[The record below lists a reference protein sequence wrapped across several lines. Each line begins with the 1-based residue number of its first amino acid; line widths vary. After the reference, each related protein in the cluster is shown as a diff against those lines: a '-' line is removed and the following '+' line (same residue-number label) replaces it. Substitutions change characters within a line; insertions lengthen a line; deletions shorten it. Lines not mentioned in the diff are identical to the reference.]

1 MLRYLVG
8 ILEKEEKRELVKLS
22 VLMLISPIFD
32 LFSFSVILYILNT
45 AIQQNRA
52 SLELIFFSGCMGGAS
67 LIKGFFELYKCYIQN
82 RFINFS
88 AQRISVKIFEL
99 FEKEDLQ
106 EHNKKSPMQALAI
119 VREDTANCMSVL
131 SGSVSLLIS
140 SFTLAVFC
148 GCLIWI
154 SRALGIA
161 VCLGMIGFMAMMYLQ
176 NRLRMMRFGEER
188 RQCIIKSSAQ
198 ITTAFGMFK
207 ETKIDSRADVLMNR
221 YEKVSRNYADIQSR
235 YAYKTRIISVM
246 MQNFVMA
253 ALFFVLTAVMCAE
266 INLSKL
272 LAPAVVCMT
281 LLLRMLPMAV
291 EVVTQ
296 LANVE
301 FARRSYEAVRDSL
314 ERYEAMK
321 SRELEKRKRRKK
333 QITVRRGISVR
344 NLTFGYRENN
354 KIFEDAS
361 VEIPAGKTI
370 AIIGP
375 SGSGKT
381 TFLDLILGLLK
392 PEGGSIWYDDYEI
405 VSGRDPQGECAA
417 DLGDAVSYI
426 PQTVYLN
433 GETICNN
440 VAFFET
446 EDTIDEDRV
455 CKCLQY
461 AQVWEEVAQMPQ
473 GIDTLIGENGMI
485 ISGGQR

>member
-1 MLRYLVG
+1 M
-8 ILEKEEKRELVKLS
+8 KLS

-45 AIQQNRA
+45 AIQQNRV

-140 SFTLAVFC
+140 GFTLAVFC

-207 ETKIDSRADVLMNR
+207 ETKIDSRADV
-221 YEKVSRNYADIQSR
+221 
-235 YAYKTRIISVM
+235 
-246 MQNFVMA
+246 
-253 ALFFVLTAVMCAE
+253 
-266 INLSKL
+266 
-272 LAPAVVCMT
+272 P
-281 LLLRMLPMAV
+281 
-291 EVVTQ
+291 
-296 LANVE
+296 
-301 FARRSYEAVRDSL
+301 
-314 ERYEAMK
+314 
-321 SRELEKRKRRKK
+321 
-333 QITVRRGISVR
+333 
-344 NLTFGYRENN
+344 
-354 KIFEDAS
+354 
-361 VEIPAGKTI
+361 
-370 AIIGP
+370 
-375 SGSGKT
+375 
-381 TFLDLILGLLK
+381 
-392 PEGGSIWYDDYEI
+392 
-405 VSGRDPQGECAA
+405 
-417 DLGDAVSYI
+417 
-426 PQTVYLN
+426 
-433 GETICNN
+433 
-440 VAFFET
+440 
-446 EDTIDEDRV
+446 
-455 CKCLQY
+455 
-461 AQVWEEVAQMPQ
+461 QMPQ

-485 ISGGQR
+485 ISGGQRQRIALARALYKDFEILVMDEATAALDMETEKAVLDSVRQVKGNKTLLMVTHHRSLADACELVYKIENRKIVRVR